1 MQYSFSRLFGSND
14 IRSTENYQPFKTDA
28 EAKAARDAKWRELKA
43 QGVNCKRSKLSG
55 QLREWWAFGVPC
67 GDSCDVYYINVW
79 DF

>member
-14 IRSTENYQPFKTDA
+14 IRSTENYQPFQTDA

-43 QGVNCKRSKLSG
+43 QGVNCKRSKLGG

-67 GDSCDVYYINVW
+67 GDCCEVYYINVW